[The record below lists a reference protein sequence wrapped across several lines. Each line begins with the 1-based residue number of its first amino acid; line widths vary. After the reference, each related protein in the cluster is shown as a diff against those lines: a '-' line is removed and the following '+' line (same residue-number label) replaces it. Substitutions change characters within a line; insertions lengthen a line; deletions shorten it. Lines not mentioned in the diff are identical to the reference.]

1 MIGHPPRSTLF
12 PYTTLFRSKT
22 LVFLDVDAPP
32 TPKVKPGARPIPPP
46 PRPPHSVPPPVRQPE
61 PVAEPDTS
69 LEIESTSLIEGLEP
83 TNVQLEGFETTSAD
97 FGEVRLEAPEMESL
111 REEVKADDVRPMA
124 ELEPTVPS
132 EAEAAAPD
140 LDLEP
145 LLDTEIEIEQPG
157 APPAARPPASPPR
170 TTFPRVAP
178 PPSKG
183 GGVAPKRPAA
193 APSPKAPAPRFQP
206 PVPAA
211 PKVKPVVPKRPPPSP
226 LAPPKRKTM
235 VEVPPLEL
243 EPDFE
248 TEEPTAPGGRRSGAI
263 DLSLDDQ
270 AGDAG
275 ERSSPVFGG
284 MDATSAQPTIQDL
297 EARVA
302 DDPDDPEAHQAL
314 GEALIERSEEHTS
327 ELQSRLHLV
336 CRLLLE
342 KKKKQSKRTR
352 SETVHQSA
360 LHTCI
365 TMEHVC

>member
-1 MIGHPPRSTLF
+1 MAEAKQNFVEYAERMQKAGKIQQAFNALKEFTDISPESADLRHMLEEHLRMYGEPARRTSSVAAPAK
-12 PYTTLFRSKT
+12 PEPKEDVSKSGKRKT
-22 LVFLDVDAPP
+22 SSLVFLDVDAPP
-32 TPKVKPGARPIPPP
+32 TSKVRPGARATPPVRRVP
-46 PRPPHSVPPPVRQPE
+46 AGRPAPPPVRQPE

-69 LEIESTSLIEGLEP
+69 LEIEWTSLIEGLEP

-111 REEVKADDVRPMA
+111 REEVKADDVRPVA

-140 LDLEP
+140 RALEP

-157 APPAARPPASPPR
+157 APPAGRPPASPPR

-193 APSPKAPAPRFQP
+193 ALSPKAPAPRFQP

-211 PKVKPVVPKRPPPSP
+211 PKVKPV
-226 LAPPKRKTM
+226 
-235 VEVPPLEL
+235 
-243 EPDFE
+243 
-248 TEEPTAPGGRRSGAI
+248 
-263 DLSLDDQ
+263 
-270 AGDAG
+270 
-275 ERSSPVFGG
+275 
-284 MDATSAQPTIQDL
+284 
-297 EARVA
+297 
-302 DDPDDPEAHQAL
+302 
-314 GEALIERSEEHTS
+314 RSEEHTS

-342 KKKKQSKRTR
+342 KKKFNHHERHRGAHCLRCPDLHRLIS
-352 SETVHQSA
+352 SA
-360 LHTCI
+360 VAHRHI
-365 TMEHVC
+365 V